1 MKIRIILVLG
11 MVIVVAAMMV
21 GWKFVATKGAAY
33 DKHAYNGIYNSGVGH
48 PYEEFI
54 RELRKIA
61 ESGDTNRLMTVLR
74 RAEQHSSDI
83 YAVWLYDD
91 HDAYRKSLDEILK

>member
-1 MKIRIILVLG
+1 MKIRIMLVLG
-11 MVIVVAAMMV
+11 MVVVVVAMIV
-21 GWKFVATKGAAY
+21 GWKFSAARGAVY
-33 DKHAYNGIYNSGVGH
+33 DKHGYNGIYNSGVGH
-48 PYEEFI
+48 PYEEFV

-74 RAEQHSSDI
+74 RAEERSSAI